1 MELMEAIQKRRTV
14 RDYLDSEIPMEILE
28 KALAAGLKA
37 PSYNH
42 LKQVYFT
49 LVKDPA
55 LRLALTGTKNM
66 AETVS
71 EATKKSL
78 ESYEELAKQ
87 MYLDAIPKQKRMILT
102 APEVLVVAY
111 RPKTPIADSQSVA
124 DLNCLAAVWCCI
136 ENILLSLAEDDVYGT
151 TIVPA
156 KTPAIKKVLNIP
168 QELEVATLLTMG
180 YKAPDAKIIPQKAVD
195 LHSVLFTDRWE

>member
-1 MELMEAIQKRRTV
+1 MELMEAIEKRRTV
-14 RDYLDSEIPMEILE
+14 RDYLDREIPLEILK
-28 KALAAGLKA
+28 KALEAGLKA

-42 LKQVYFT
+42 LKQIYFT

-55 LRLALTGTKNM
+55 LRLALTQTEDMK
-66 AETVS
+66 ETVS
-71 EATKKSL
+71 EEAKRGL
-78 ESYEELAKQ
+78 QSYEALARQ
-87 MYLDAIPKQKRMILT
+87 MYLDAIPKQKRMILY

-111 RPKTPIADSQSVA
+111 KPKTQVAASQSVA

-136 ENILLSLAEDDVYGT
+136 ENMLLSLAEDDVYGT

-156 KTPAIKKVLNIP
+156 NTPAIKKVLNIP
-168 QELEVATLLTMG
+168 QELEVATFITMG

-195 LHSVLFTDRWE
+195 LNAVLFTDRWE